1 MVSDYFVS
9 AQLAALVGLVRF
21 SSSRQTVPWRRVGR

>member
-9 AQLAALVGLVRF
+9 AQLAALAGLVRF
-21 SSSRQTVPWRRVGR
+21 SSGRQTALWRKAAR